1 MSTPNKLMIEKKK
14 TLKLL
19 IVLVVIS
26 TLFIIS
32 GPFTLQAYS
41 AQENPCLSCHAEF
54 NQRAKSVHA
63 ALGMGCTACHKAV
76 EGKNHPSQ
84 KGSIILTQNMPGLCY
99 GCHDESKF
107 KGKAVHSPVS
117 GGMCT
122 TCHNAHQSNSPKLL
136 VKDVP
141 GICYNCHNES
151 KFKGG
156 KSGHTNIGMCTGC
169 HNPHSSN
176 ISKILR
182 NNQPD
187 LCYSC
192 HEKSKFSKK
201 YVHSIISAG
210 GCTSCHIPH
219 ISNNPYLLSAGSV
232 NELCLTCHVAKAD
245 GKHIVT
251 LPGKRIH
258 PIKGKDPSTVKMI
271 KVPDPKNPGKEMEIP
286 DPNDPGK
293 EITCATCH
301 DPHSSDFAKLFTQKN
316 ICARC
321 HRYY

>member
-1 MSTPNKLMIEKKK
+1 MTSKKNV
-14 TLKLL
+14 LSL
-19 IVLVVIS
+19 ILVLTILSIS
-26 TLFIIS
+26 FLIS
-32 GPFTLQAYS
+32 SPLTEQAYS
-41 AQENPCLSCHAEF
+41 AQGNSCIECHTDF
-54 NQRAKSVHA
+54 QKKAKSVHA

-76 EGKNHPSQ
+76 AGTNHPSQ
-84 KGSIILTQNMPGLCY
+84 KGSIILVQNMPGLCY
-99 GCHDESKF
+99 SCHDESKF
-107 KGKAVHSPVS
+107 KGKAVHSPVA
-117 GGMCT
+117 GGTCT
-122 TCHNAHQSNSPKLL
+122 ACHNPHQSNSAKLL

-141 GICYNCHNES
+141 GLCYNCHNES

-176 ISKILR
+176 TAKILR
-182 NNQPD
+182 SEQPE

-192 HEKSKFSKK
+192 HEKAKFSKK

-210 GCTSCHIPH
+210 GCTSCHTPH
-219 ISNNPYLLSAGSV
+219 ISNNPSLLSSGSV
-232 NELCLTCHVAKAD
+232 NELCITCHVAKAD
-245 GKHIVT
+245 GKHVVT

-271 KVPDPKNPGKEMEIP
+271 KVPDPSVPGREIEVP

-293 EITCATCH
+293 EMTCATCH
-301 DPHSSDFAKLFTQKN
+301 DPHSSDYPRLFTQKN

-321 HRYY
+321 HKYY